1 MSEKTLAQKIL
12 GIEEIYVNYDFAM
25 RKKRRT
31 ILVESFIPRE
41 MEVCK
46 RNLLDVKELLDDLHI
61 DFWLMYG
68 TLLGAI
74 RDKAFIEHDT
84 DIDIGLHDE
93 NKYLM
98 ERVVLALKEKGFEL
112 IRTNYND
119 NMVTVIRDDEYVDFM
134 FFKRGNLPFKNFKKH
149 SFLGTKF
156 LIPDNAEQ
164 LFKDWYGEEWKSP
177 IREKH
182 ATLFYG
188 LDKYDY
194 SVDYWR
200 EYYYEKHTVQKTPSP
215 FAEFCI
221 GFINEDSLL
230 LDIGCGNGRDSLY
243 FSQKGISVT
252 GIDVVDICSGNI
264 EENNV
269 SFIGVDLLDKNKY
282 FGLVNK
288 FDVVYCRFML
298 HTFTEDIEKYIL
310 NESYEILNKKGLLCI
325 ETRSD
330 KGVVSPHTP
339 KHYRRLINLDVLVER
354 LHNNGFEILYKTER
368 NGLSPIDTENPILI
382 RIICRKP

>member
-1 MSEKTLAQKIL
+1 MSKKTLAQKIL
-12 GIEEIYVNYDFAM
+12 GIEEIYADYDFAM

-31 ILVESFIPRE
+31 ILVEAFIPRE

-46 RNLLDVKELLDDLHI
+46 RNLIDVKELLDDLHI

-68 TLLGAI
+68 TLLGVV

-84 DIDIGLHDE
+84 DIDIGLYDE

-112 IRTNYND
+112 IRTNYDD
-119 NMVTVIRDDEYVDFM
+119 NIVTVIRNDEYVDFM
-134 FFKRGNLPFKNFKKH
+134 FYKRDNLPFKNFKKQ

-156 LIPDNAEQ
+156 MIPENSEQ
-164 LFKDWYGEEWKSP
+164 LFRDWYGEEWKLP
-177 IREKH
+177 VREKH

-188 LDKYDY
+188 LDEYDY
-194 SVDYWR
+194 SADYWR
-200 EYYYEKHTVQKTPSP
+200 EYYYKKHTVQKNPSS
-215 FAEFCI
+215 FAEFCM
-221 GFINEDSLL
+221 GFINKDSSL

-243 FSQKGISVT
+243 FSKEDLTVT
-252 GIDVVDICSGNI
+252 GIDIMDACSGNT
-264 EENNV
+264 EESNV
-269 SFIGVDLLDKNKY
+269 SFVSVDLLDKNKC
-282 FGLVNK
+282 FGLKNK
-288 FDVVYCRFML
+288 FNVVYCRFML
-298 HTFTEDIEKYIL
+298 HTFTEDTEKYIL

-330 KGVVSPHTP
+330 KGIISPHIP
-339 KHYRRLINLDVLVER
+339 KHYRRLINLDVLIGH
-354 LHNNGFEILYKTER
+354 LNDNGFEILYKTER
-368 NGLSPIDTENPILI
+368 SGLSPIDTEDPILI